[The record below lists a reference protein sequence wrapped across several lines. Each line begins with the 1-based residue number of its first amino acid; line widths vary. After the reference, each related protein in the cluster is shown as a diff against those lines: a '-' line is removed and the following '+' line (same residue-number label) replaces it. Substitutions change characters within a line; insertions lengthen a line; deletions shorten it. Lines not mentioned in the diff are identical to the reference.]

1 MMDDNINTYLSNGA
15 IFNKISDITRIV
27 DPLQKKV
34 IDNISSVA

>member
-1 MMDDNINTYLSNGA
+1 MMDDNINTYLSSGA
-15 IFNKISDITRIV
+15 ILNKISDITRIV